1 LTTDDGRQTA
11 FTVNGLPSA
20 VNQEINMFIQQNR
33 LKLKLKA
40 GQPAYGVISTS
51 DDSQLAELFGL
62 AGFDYYILDA
72 EHGLIDPAQ
81 AVNVIRACE
90 LTKMTPLVRIGS
102 KDPKLVLQYLDAGMM
117 GVMMPD
123 LRNVD
128 EVKMLVDAVKYPPIG
143 KRGVGISRASSY
155 MAYGSEAPKYLE
167 FANEQT
173 MVIPQFEDPTL
184 LNDFEAMISQPHIDA
199 VVIGPRDLSLNMG
212 FPDGPNHPEAQEMI
226 DKVISICKKAN
237 VSAGITAGTKAD
249 AEKQVARGASMILG
263 IAQVLILNGSK
274 EFLSK

>member
-1 LTTDDGRQTA
+1 
-11 FTVNGLPSA
+11 
-20 VNQEINMFIQQNR
+20 MFIQPNR
-33 LKLKLKA
+33 LKLKLKS
-40 GQPAYGVISTS
+40 GLPAYGVISTS
-51 DDSQLAELFGL
+51 DDPQLAELFGL
-62 AGFDYYILDA
+62 AGFDYYMLDA
-72 EHGLIDPAQ
+72 EHGLINPTQ

-90 LTKMTPLVRIGS
+90 LTNMTPLVRIGS

-123 LRNVD
+123 LRTVE

-173 MVIPQFEDPTL
+173 MVIPQFEDPAL
-184 LNDFEAMISQPHIDA
+184 LENFEAMISQPHVDA
-199 VVIGPRDLSLNMG
+199 VMIGPRDLSLNMG

-237 VSAGITAGTKAD
+237 VSAGITAGTSAD
-249 AEKQVARGASMILG
+249 AEKQVARGATMILG
-263 IAQVLILNGSK
+263 IAQVLILNSSK
-274 EFLSK
+274 EFLGK